1 MIKKLISFLENN
13 ISASIITT
21 IFVGYLC
28 FIPSS
33 QVPDTTDDK
42 TAHFLAFGTM
52 AFLWLLYLKN
62 YFKVFG
68 GLLIYAIFI
77 EIVQKNLPPDFYR
90 GFEYADILADML
102 GIVLGLIIVYFF
114 KKYGLKFFRI

>member
-1 MIKKLISFLENN
+1 MIKKLISFLEKN
-13 ISASIITT
+13 ISASLIIT
-21 IFVGYLC
+21 IFIGVLC
-28 FIPSS
+28 FIPSK
-33 QVPDTTDDK
+33 QIPDTGTDDK

-77 EIVQKNLPPDFYR
+77 EIVQKNLPPDFHR
-90 GFEYADILADML
+90 GFEYADILADTL
-102 GIVLGLIIVYFF
+102 GIVLGLMIVYFF
-114 KKYGLKFFRI
+114 KKYVLKFFR